1 VLGASFLLLISSV
14 GSYKRTKS
22 QNLVKCG
29 FDGADGTGCVLN
41 KSVKMKQETRSIV
54 FRFAVVGTI
63 VAACYVIFY
72 LTLLALGLSQ
82 PLANIIAFLSAVTI
96 QYMGQAL
103 WTFRRPLAI
112 PTQIGR
118 FLGTIGLGLVVS
130 ALITGV
136 LGPSFGW
143 ESWVSAVLVTLVLPV
158 QNFIFFRIWVFTE
171 TKTSSER

>member
-1 VLGASFLLLISSV
+1 M
-14 GSYKRTKS
+14 
-22 QNLVKCG
+22 
-29 FDGADGTGCVLN
+29 N

-82 PLANIIAFLSAVTI
+82 PFANIIAFLTAVAI
-96 QYMGQAL
+96 QYVGQAL

-143 ESWVSAVLVTLVLPV
+143 SSWVSAVLVTLVLPV

-171 TKTSSER
+171 TETSSES